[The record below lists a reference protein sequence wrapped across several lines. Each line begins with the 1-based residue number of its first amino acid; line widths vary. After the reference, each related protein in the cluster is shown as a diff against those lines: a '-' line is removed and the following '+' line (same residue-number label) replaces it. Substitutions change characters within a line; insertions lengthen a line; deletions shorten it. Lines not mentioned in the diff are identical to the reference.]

1 MGRMTNRFLAN
12 GALPPKPKLRNEP
25 KDAHSGVP
33 EVAG

>member
-1 MGRMTNRFLAN
+1 MTHHFLLRAGRLTHA
-12 GALPPKPKLRNEP
+12 KLRNEP